1 MGMVKVKV
9 INLEDGKL
17 IKGEGSWTY
26 TGSRGTFVGSTA
38 GEALARAY
46 GVDVSDVEVKIVRFR
61 DGEVKALVCIEGL
74 CELYDVEYEE
84 TPSGEGGG
92 SRG

>member
-1 MGMVKVKV
+1 VVKVKV

-26 TGSRGTFVGSTA
+26 TGDKGTYTGSTA

-61 DGEVKALVCIEGL
+61 DGEIKALVCIEGL
-74 CELYDVEYEE
+74 CELYDVDYEE

>member
-1 MGMVKVKV
+1 MGMVKVKS
-9 INLEDGKL
+9 ITLEDGRL

-46 GVDVSDVEVKIVRFR
+46 GVNPSDVEVKILRFR

-74 CELYDVEYEE
+74 CELYDVDYEE

-92 SRG
+92 SHG

>member
-1 MGMVKVKV
+1 MGMVKVKS
-9 INLEDGKL
+9 ITLEDGKL

-26 TGSRGTFVGSTA
+26 TGNRGTFVGSTA

-46 GVDVSDVEVKIVRFR
+46 GVNPSDVEVKILRFR

-74 CELYDVEYEE
+74 CELYDVDYEE

>member
-61 DGEVKALVCIEGL
+61 DGEIKALVCIEGL
-74 CELYDVEYEE
+74 CELYDVDYEE

>member
-1 MGMVKVKV
+1 MVKVKS
-9 INLEDGKL
+9 ITLEDGKL

-46 GVDVSDVEVKIVRFR
+46 GVDVSDVEVKILRFR

-92 SRG
+92 SHG